1 MAISVTYTPNELA
14 DGQQFKGTKVYI
26 GSIAGPASYVTGGF
40 TAEAVNDFELAGLAA
55 IQSSV
60 VTSDAGYTATFNADH
75 DKILVYASGGTQA
88 SPGTVLD
95 GVEFTVHIFVNNG
108 AL

>member
-26 GSIAGPASYVTGGF
+26 GSIAGPANYTTNGF
-40 TAEAVNDFELAGLAA
+40 TAEAVNDFELASLAA

-75 DKILVYASGGTQA
+75 DKILVFSGATQVA
-88 SPGTVLD
+88 ANTDLSA
-95 GVEFTVHIFVNNG
+95 VEFTVHIFANNG
-108 AL
+108 TL

>member
-26 GSIAGPASYVTGGF
+26 GSIAGPANYTTSGF

-60 VTSDAGYTATFNADH
+60 ITSDAGYTASFNADH
-75 DKILVYASGGTQA
+75 DKILVFDGATQVSA
-88 SPGTVLD
+88 AVNLSA
-95 GVEFTVHIFVNNG
+95 VEFTIHLFANNG
-108 AL
+108 TL